1 MKKRLFYGIEYVRE
15 GSHDSLRAN
24 RFESQEDLT
33 RWIAQFSDPNGE
45 RYREEIS
52 LEDIRIF
59 TQDGVTQ
66 DCGLLV

>member
-1 MKKRLFYGIEYVRE
+1 MKKQLFYGIEYLRE
-15 GSHDSLRAN
+15 GSHDTLRVS
-24 RFESQEDLT
+24 RFESREDLT
-33 RWIAQFSDPNGE
+33 RWVAQCDDPNGE